1 MTPDLTTPEG
11 RAELRAYYPPGG
23 TLKIDAHMN
32 AALDAIDAE
41 TERSAALAREIS
53 ALRSDLD
60 DALVSVIKNQC
71 HIDTLDAQI
80 ERLAAPV
87 TEEEGRKAIE
97 LYNGSPN
104 NDASD
109 LYEMRAVLDAFIASR
124 KEPAP

>member
-32 AALDAIDAE
+32 AALDALDAE
-41 TERSAALAREIS
+41 TERSAALAREIA

-80 ERLAAPV
+80 ERLTAPV
-87 TEEEGRKAIE
+87 TENEELLAKTRYYIFGCGMAE
-97 LYNGSPN
+97 
-104 NDASD
+104 
-109 LYEMRAVLDAFIASR
+109 VLDAFIASR